1 MLYALKNLM
10 QAFTARAEI
19 LEVSV
24 KQIKNWSPL
33 HFLASLGA
41 GGMAVTFFM
50 YLMFWVPHP
59 DQPVPVYSDWFSY
72 MKTAGIGKQCVILL
86 GLAGILVFAW
96 FHFKWLLLNFNQY
109 REFRANQG
117 LSKILGTNAH
127 TQLMAMPLTYAM
139 SINVCFIFGAIFVP
153 GLWDVVEWLFP
164 VSILLFFVI
173 GIWASRIYLDF
184 FSHVL
189 HHGSFDHTA
198 NNSLSQLLPSFAFA
212 MVGVGL
218 AAPAAMSHNEMI
230 IGISY
235 FLSLFFITGALFLGM
250 IKLVIGMND
259 MFKQGVSR
267 ASLPT
272 LWVVIPILTTAGIA
286 VMRLSHGLHK
296 LELGHGASNY
306 ILLTMIF
313 SIQII
318 FFLMGW
324 SVMSRM
330 HYFQKLLNH
339 EENTP
344 VTLALICPGVA
355 FVVMG
360 HFVLNKVIMASGI
373 IGKFGAVYM
382 LISFALIVLQFLTGW
397 LLFRLA
403 KEQFKYVD

>member
-1 MLYALKNLM
+1 MKD
-10 QAFTARAEI
+10 
-19 LEVSV
+19 V
-24 KQIKNWSPL
+24 KNWSPL

-59 DQPVPVYSDWFSY
+59 NQPIPIFSDWFSHLA
-72 MKTAGIGKQCVILL
+72 TAGLGMQLMILL
-86 GLAGILVFAW
+86 GVAGILVFAG
-96 FHFKWLLLNFNQY
+96 FHFKWLLLNFVEYQKFKKNQSL
-109 REFRANQG
+109 A
-117 LSKILGTNAH
+117 KIVGTNAH

-139 SINVCFIFGAIFVP
+139 SINVCFIIGAIFVP
-153 GLWDVVEWLFP
+153 GLWEFVEWLFP
-164 VSILLFFVI
+164 VSILIFLAI
-173 GIWASRIYLDF
+173 GVWASRIYLDF

-218 AAPAAMSHNEMI
+218 AAPAAMSHNDLT

-235 FLSLFFITGALFLGM
+235 FLSLFFTTGALFLGM
-250 IKLVIGMND
+250 IKLVIGMDD
-259 MFKQGVSR
+259 MLKQGVSR

-272 LWVVIPILTTAGIA
+272 IWVVIPILTTAGIA

-296 LELGHGASNY
+296 LELGHGASNF
-306 ILLTMIF
+306 IFLSMVF

-318 FFLMGW
+318 FFLMGCA
-324 SVMSRM
+324 VMRRM
-330 HYFQKLLNH
+330 HYFHKLLNH
-339 EENTP
+339 EETAP

-360 HFVLNKVIMASGI
+360 HFVLNKVIMESGI
-373 IGKFGAVYM
+373 IAKFGIVY
-382 LISFALIVLQFLTGW
+382 LLLSLALIVLQFLTGW

-403 KEQFKYVD
+403 KEQF